1 MKQVLIG
8 ILIILVAQPV
18 PARAHAFPMHQSPGA
33 GAELSAPPANV
44 QILFDAELE
53 APFSSL
59 RVVDESN
66 RSVCAG
72 KGRVDPDNNHLLETD
87 LKPLE
92 PGKYHVFWS
101 VVSRDG
107 HRTEGDY
114 TFRVKP

>member
-1 MKQVLIG
+1 M
-8 ILIILVAQPV
+8 
-18 PARAHAFPMHQSPGA
+18 PARAHAFPMHQTPGA
-33 GAELSAPPANV
+33 GAVLSAPPAKV
-44 QILFDAELE
+44 RITFDAELE

-66 RSVCAG
+66 QSVCVG
-72 KGRVDPDNNHLLETD
+72 KGRVVPDNNHLLEAD
-87 LKPLE
+87 LKPLD